1 MIGFEQKQEN
11 KSGLRIS
18 WQGLR
23 NILSRNSELAAVKS
37 RYGVPLTNA
46 GREVKLAMDKCI
58 RAFWSF

>member
-37 RYGVPLTNA
+37 RYGNS
-46 GREVKLAMDKCI
+46 K
-58 RAFWSF
+58 